1 MRYLVD
7 RLYPK
12 DSAVRFVSDHHRL
25 PEAERFVL
33 MRVVVPSGQ
42 ARLRRAK
49 LLPWQDLR
57 GQEVLMDGY
66 NVLITMESLLSG
78 RPVYICDDGF
88 LRDVQ
93 GIFRS
98 YKQSVFTDPA
108 LTSIFDLLTEA
119 GVARVEVLIDQQMSM
134 SGGLAEK
141 LRRMMAGRGLP
152 GDART
157 ARSADHELK
166 ITQATVATSDG
177 NVIDAATSVVDLPAR
192 AASGLGIIP
201 LHL

>member
-1 MRYLVD
+1 
-7 RLYPK
+7 
-12 DSAVRFVSDHHRL
+12 
-25 PEAERFVL
+25 
-33 MRVVVPSGQ
+33 MRVIVPSRQ
-42 ARLRRAK
+42 ANLRRAK

-57 GQEVLMDGY
+57 GREVILDGY
-66 NVLITMESLLSG
+66 NVLITVESLLAG
-78 RPVYICDDGF
+78 QPVYICDDGF

-98 YKQSVFTDPA
+98 YKQSEFTDPA
-108 LTSIFDLLTEA
+108 LTRIFDLLAEA

-157 ARSADHELK
+157 ARNVDHELK
-166 ITQATVATSDG
+166 IAQATVATSDG